1 MKLIVGLGNPGREYS
16 FTRHNIG
23 FMVIRGLAE
32 EYKIKFKINR
42 RFKAVTGEAFI
53 EKENCYLAMPQT
65 FMNLSGHAV
74 RSIVNWLKVELDE
87 ILLVLDDIALPFGNI
102 RIKPRGSDAGHKGLR
117 SVIACLGTN
126 EFSRMRIGILGRPK
140 IKDYSRYVLSRFTKK
155 EEKVLPDILGRSSE
169 ACGCWIKEGVD
180 MTMNRFNSRRSG

>member
-74 RSIVNWLKVELDE
+74 RSIVNWLKVEL
-87 ILLVLDDIALPFGNI
+87 
-102 RIKPRGSDAGHKGLR
+102 
-117 SVIACLGTN
+117 
-126 EFSRMRIGILGRPK
+126 EFPVTL
-140 IKDYSRYVLSRFTKK
+140 
-155 EEKVLPDILGRSSE
+155 EQ
-169 ACGCWIKEGVD
+169 
-180 MTMNRFNSRRSG
+180 